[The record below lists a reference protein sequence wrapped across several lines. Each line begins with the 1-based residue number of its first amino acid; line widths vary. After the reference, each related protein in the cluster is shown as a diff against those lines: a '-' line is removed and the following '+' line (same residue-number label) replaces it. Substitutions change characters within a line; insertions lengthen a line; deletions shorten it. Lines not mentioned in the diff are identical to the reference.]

1 MVEELWQVDWQGIL
15 AAFDVVLIQL
25 ALSAIVYVIVK
36 AVGLKLVQKSFS
48 RLTKTNKISQG
59 RAVTL
64 EKLAKRSLQVV
75 LFFILIVVWFEIL
88 GFSVAGLI
96 AAAGIVGLAIGFGA
110 QGLVSDVVTG
120 FFLLIEK
127 WLDVGDVVE
136 VAGFSG
142 VVEEL
147 GLKTTLVRGFDGTL
161 HYIPNREI
169 TTLSNK
175 SRGNMQT
182 LIDIGISYNDDI
194 DRATAVIQSV
204 CDRLGEE
211 DENIVEAPKVLGVQ
225 ALGSSEVVLRV
236 IGQAKNGEQYG
247 VERKLRQAIKEALDE
262 NGIEIPYPHQVY
274 ISKTAE

>member
-1 MVEELWQVDWQGIL
+1 
-15 AAFDVVLIQL
+15 
-25 ALSAIVYVIVK
+25 
-36 AVGLKLVQKSFS
+36 
-48 RLTKTNKISQG
+48 
-59 RAVTL
+59 
-64 EKLAKRSLQVV
+64 
-75 LFFILIVVWFEIL
+75 
-88 GFSVAGLI
+88 
-96 AAAGIVGLAIGFGA
+96 
-110 QGLVSDVVTG
+110 
-120 FFLLIEK
+120 
-127 WLDVGDVVE
+127 
-136 VAGFSG
+136 
-142 VVEEL
+142 
-147 GLKTTLVRGFDGTL
+147 
-161 HYIPNREI
+161 
-169 TTLSNK
+169 
-175 SRGNMQT
+175 MQT